1 MANLINW
8 FEIPAEDINR
18 AVEFYKKILGSDL
31 QQQEMNGIKMAFFPM
46 EGEGVGGSLCQGEG
60 YVPSQNSALL
70 YLNGGEDLSEPL
82 SKVESAGG
90 KIIMEKS
97 IISDEIG
104 FMAVFIDSEGN
115 RMAFHSPK

>member
-97 IISDEIG
+97 KISDEIG

>member
-8 FEIPAEDINR
+8 FEIPAADINR
-18 AVEFYKKILGSDL
+18 ASEFYKNVLGGDL
-31 QQQEMNGIKMAFFPM
+31 HHQEMMGIKMAFLPM
-46 EGEGVGGSLCQGEG
+46 EGEGVGGALCQGEG
-60 YVPSQNSALL
+60 YSPSQDSSIL

-90 KIIMEKS
+90 KIVMEKS
-97 IISDEIG
+97 KISDEIG
-104 FMAVFIDSEGN
+104 YMAIFIDSEGN